1 MPSLGPMEVLV
12 VLVVALL
19 VLGPQKLPE
28 AGRQLGKALA
38 ELRRWASGLPGERL
52 GAVVAV
58 VLYTRR
64 SRVRIPPYCAVL
76 PRDRSCSLFV
86 TGPLEPFAIRLKI
99 AAYGG
104 FALASPV
111 VFWEVWRFVT
121 PGLRARER
129 RYALPFIISS
139 VVLFALGGLVA
150 WLTLPKALQF
160 LVAIGGHSLTTIFS
174 PDKYVTLVALMIVA
188 FGLSFEFPILLV
200 FLELAGVLSSRRLAG
215 WRRPAIVIIVA
226 FAAVITPSQDPISL
240 FAMAIPMYIF
250 YEASILIGK
259 LLKR

>member
-1 MPSLGPMEVLV
+1 MTV
-12 VLVVALL
+12 VEHLT
-19 VLGPQKLPE
+19 
-28 AGRQLGKALA
+28 
-38 ELRRWASGLPGERL
+38 ELRRRLIIVMVALTL
-52 GAVVAV
+52 GAVVAF
-58 VLYTRR
+58 VLYN
-64 SRVRIPPYCAVL
+64 RILHVLIHPYCDVL

>member
-1 MPSLGPMEVLV
+1 M
-12 VLVVALL
+12 
-19 VLGPQKLPE
+19 
-28 AGRQLGKALA
+28 
-38 ELRRWASGLPGERL
+38 
-52 GAVVAV
+52 
-58 VLYTRR
+58 
-64 SRVRIPPYCAVL
+64 
-76 PRDRSCSLFV
+76 
-86 TGPLEPFAIRLKI
+86 KI

-139 VVLFALGGLVA
+139 VVLFTLGGLVA

-200 FLELAGVLSSRRLAG
+200 FLELAGVLTSRRLAG